1 MSKKTRNR
9 NLKKL
14 KQKHDNKI
22 SEAQE
27 IEEKIINVVFEKYIN
42 EDERIQLLIDAETF
56 HYSKTKISNVQKA
69 FENFNTDTI
78 EYNIASDIIDMETH
92 IQEYKKEGFFSK
104 IANVVIP
111 EDE

>member
-1 MSKKTRNR
+1 MSEKTTNK
-9 NLKKL
+9 NLRKL

-27 IEEKIINVVFEKYIN
+27 IEERIVNVVFEKYID
-42 EDERIQLLIDAETF
+42 EGERIRLLNDAETF

-78 EYNIASDIIDMETH
+78 EYNVASDIIDIETH
-92 IQEYKKEGFFSK
+92 IQEHKKEGFFSK